1 MKRSKNVPLTYDAR
15 SVDTKVWN
23 NKRKRRVIIDLCW
36 LFMVIKVR
44 EITKENWKDVY
55 RRIHFYEQL
64 LGAQWTKPCRHKKTI
79 EKYIAKNYKGE
90 DEERERTVWK
100 TCPGHTVDGISV
112 SNGKKGSIP
121 VPYTPELIRDAI
133 GYSTNVAHE
142 SDAKFR
148 NHMWTIYVR
157 ETDIDLA

>member
-1 MKRSKNVPLTYDAR
+1 MPLTYDAR
-15 SVDTKVWN
+15 SVDRKVWN

-36 LFMVIKVR
+36 LFMVIQVR
-44 EITKENWKDVY
+44 QITKENWKDVY

>member
-1 MKRSKNVPLTYDAR
+1 MPLTYDAR
-15 SVDTKVWN
+15 SVDRKVWN
-23 NKRKRRVIIDLCW
+23 NKRMRRVIIDLCW
-36 LFMVIKVR
+36 LFMVIQVR

>member
-15 SVDTKVWN
+15 SVDRKVWN

-36 LFMVIKVR
+36 LFMVIQVR
-44 EITKENWKDVY
+44 QITKENWKDVY

>member
-1 MKRSKNVPLTYDAR
+1 MPLTYDAR
-15 SVDTKVWN
+15 SVDRKVWN

-36 LFMVIKVR
+36 LFMVIQVR

>member
-1 MKRSKNVPLTYDAR
+1 MPLTYDAR
-15 SVDTKVWN
+15 SVDRKVWN